1 MGGADGARNASINP
15 LLIPSAADAN
25 QHSLVMKLCDYCGRD
40 SDDSLAQCRECG
52 TPFFLP
58 APMEPAQTVTLP
70 RVLSSSAL
78 IRRLVAVMMGAQA
91 FCAFGEGRAADST
104 HGYIVLLA
112 IVFTP
117 VAFICCNARP
127 CLINQILE
135 RIGWVL
141 LLLFWVFAAGN
152 M

>member
-1 MGGADGARNASINP
+1 
-15 LLIPSAADAN
+15 
-25 QHSLVMKLCDYCGRD
+25 MKPCAYCGRD

-58 APMEPAQTVTLP
+58 APREPAQTVTLP
-70 RVLSSSAL
+70 RVSSSSAL
-78 IRRLVAVMMGAQA
+78 IRRMVAVMMGAQA
-91 FCAFGEGRAADST
+91 FCALGEGRAAGST
-104 HGYIVLLA
+104 DGYIVLLA

-117 VAFICCNARP
+117 VAFIWCNARP
-127 CLINQILE
+127 CLTTQVLE

-141 LLLFWVFAAGN
+141 LVLFCVFAAGN